1 MVIPIVNL
9 LRVNIVKIDYTNI
22 SEIIFFSV
30 TIYWY
35 IGTPLLVSHLQLK
48 LVLSAYSWLFL

>member
-1 MVIPIVNL
+1 MVVPIVNL

-30 TIYWY
+30 TIY
-35 IGTPLLVSHLQLK
+35 
-48 LVLSAYSWLFL
+48 